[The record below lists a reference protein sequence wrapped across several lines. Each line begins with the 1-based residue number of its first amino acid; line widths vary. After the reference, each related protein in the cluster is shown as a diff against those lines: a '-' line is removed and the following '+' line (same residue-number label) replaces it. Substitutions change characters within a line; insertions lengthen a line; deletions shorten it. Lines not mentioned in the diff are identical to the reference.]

1 MKVGTIIKDARR
13 AKGLNQQELS
23 KGICTQA
30 TISNV
35 ESNRSMPNVQTLKL
49 IADRLT
55 IDFGELMSYMS
66 EKSEQKEML
75 QLAKVSLKKKDYEK
89 TKKILIENLKIS
101 ELSSSE
107 LKEYYYYFG
116 MAELLGNSN
125 FQDAMYHFNL
135 GLQQV
140 VKTKMNIIE
149 TSTINA
155 IGIAYFMENEIEK
168 AKFYFEKSLTQLE
181 EMRSSNDNFLDL
193 TECIKIY
200 FHSAK
205 YYTHVNEYKKA
216 NDLLSEAIDLQKKE
230 KKLPGLEMLYFE
242 KGVNFALFN
251 ELSSAKKMIFIALGL
266 CEINS
271 NEILI
276 KRILKEAK
284 ELGMNSIAYE
294 K

>member
-89 TKKILIENLKIS
+89 TKKILVENLKII

-200 FHSAK
+200 YHSAK
-205 YYTHVNEYKKA
+205 YYTHVNEYNKA
-216 NDLLSEAIDLQKKE
+216 NDLLSKAIDLQKKE

-242 KGVNFALFN
+242 KGVNFALSN
-251 ELSSAKKMIFIALGL
+251 ELAAGKKMIFIALGL
-266 CEINS
+266 CEVNS

-276 KRILKEAK
+276 KRILKEAS

>member
-140 VKTKMNIIE
+140 VKI
-149 TSTINA
+149 
-155 IGIAYFMENEIEK
+155 
-168 AKFYFEKSLTQLE
+168 
-181 EMRSSNDNFLDL
+181 
-193 TECIKIY
+193 
-200 FHSAK
+200 
-205 YYTHVNEYKKA
+205 
-216 NDLLSEAIDLQKKE
+216 
-230 KKLPGLEMLYFE
+230 
-242 KGVNFALFN
+242 
-251 ELSSAKKMIFIALGL
+251 
-266 CEINS
+266 
-271 NEILI
+271 
-276 KRILKEAK
+276 
-284 ELGMNSIAYE
+284 
-294 K
+294 